1 MIHFQCTLPLLFIP
15 NIITKEGLLKKVDTG
30 RLSLRSILRGGWGG
44 GGGWGGRWRGLQGNL
59 KHFYNQKFL
68 KNSYDIR
75 GAMLKKCGF

>member
-1 MIHFQCTLPLLFIP
+1 MVFMTVSVTWTSCAFCLELLP
-15 NIITKEGLLKKVDTG
+15 
-30 RLSLRSILRGGWGG
+30 RL
-44 GGGWGGRWRGLQGNL
+44 RGLQGNL